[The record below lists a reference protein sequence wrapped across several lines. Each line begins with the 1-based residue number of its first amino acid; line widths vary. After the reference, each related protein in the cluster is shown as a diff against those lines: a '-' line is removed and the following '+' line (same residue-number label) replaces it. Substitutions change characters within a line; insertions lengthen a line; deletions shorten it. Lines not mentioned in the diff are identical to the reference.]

1 MAPLVISMLGF
12 VLNISTIH
20 KDLENIMKS
29 EKQLNFHIENIKN
42 NSSPELIAY
51 RGLFKTAYAEHVFWP
66 TAKLSYFNEGKE
78 DIEQQ
83 ISKNP
88 DLTELYFIRLMV
100 QLNAPS
106 FLGYQDDMDDDLY
119 KVVNCKDEHLRTY
132 MVRNLKKVKTLN
144 QTQTI
149 VLNGI
154 K

>member
-1 MAPLVISMLGF
+1 MAPLIISMLGF
-12 VLNISTIH
+12 VLNVSSIH

-42 NSSPELIAY
+42 DSSPVLIAY

-66 TAKLSYFNEGKE
+66 TTKLLYFNDGKD

-119 KVVNCKDEHLRTY
+119 KVVNCTNKNLKSY
-132 MVRNLKKVKTLN
+132 MIGNLKKVKNLN
-144 QTQTI
+144 KTQSLI
-149 VLNGI
+149 LNNI
-154 K
+154 N

>member
-1 MAPLVISMLGF
+1 MVIPTISIIA
-12 VLNISTIH
+12 VALNISSIH
-20 KDLENIMKS
+20 NNLENIMQS
-29 EKQLNFHIENIKN
+29 ENELNFHIESINN
-42 NSSPELIAY
+42 NSSPVLIAY

-66 TAKLSYFNEGKE
+66 GTKLFYFNEGKKE
-78 DIEQQ
+78 IEEQ
-83 ISKNP
+83 IKKYPNI
-88 DLTELYFIRLMV
+88 TELYFIRLMV